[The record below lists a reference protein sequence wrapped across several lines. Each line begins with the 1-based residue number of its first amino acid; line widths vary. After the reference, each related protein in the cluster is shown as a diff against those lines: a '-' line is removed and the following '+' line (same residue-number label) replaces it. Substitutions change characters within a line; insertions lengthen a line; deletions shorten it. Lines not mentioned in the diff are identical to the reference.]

1 MSNNPIKKDGR
12 SLRAEKTY
20 DEAHQKLIN
29 SAVELF
35 NNPLVS
41 HEKITVSQIAKHAG
55 VSVATAYNHFPENKL
70 DIYGSIF
77 QLGFKDVRDELNKF
91 LESSPQPDAAVTM
104 FLNTVAKV
112 VVDLGNA
119 IRFAWFEVR
128 DIQASG
134 KWIEGEPYDVLN
146 GLCKNYDPK
155 IADELTDDIFQMF
168 NGITFLWLRYDPNYI
183 VWSKYTDEWYLENVN
198 KVFGKAI
205 NCLLYTSPSPRD

>member
-205 NCLLYTSPSPRD
+205 KIHK